1 MSDVKNCTTCT
12 EAIFCSSWGRYRCNI
27 RKIRIRLDD
36 NECAYCGLYKKGK
49 PDADCQCKTC
59 MERSR
64 EDD

>member
-12 EAIFCSSWGRYRCNI
+12 EAIFCSSWDRYRCKI
-27 RKIRIRLDD
+27 RKIRIRPDD

-49 PDADCQCKTC
+49 PDNDCRCKVC
-59 MERSR
+59 EERSK